1 MFRYLFRTIA
11 LSLVATAVSTPV
23 LAAPFRTPDLDA
35 ARAWEI
41 KPSYQWASNGFEHET
56 GYEMDITA
64 PIRPGLETSITF
76 GSGTFKTSGAK
87 AISGAVDSQW
97 AIKWEIRPSG
107 EGDGFGISTEPVL
120 IIPTGSASFSDE
132 QWALEV
138 PLVFGWN
145 RGRYSYLAMISYGQ
159 GFEDGGGEIGANGV
173 VMWAATDTLKLG
185 VELATA
191 APSDRPGAYDS
202 ELNLGFKWEFVE
214 GVGLKARIGRSLRRE
229 EGGHETGG
237 AIYLEKAF

>member
-11 LSLVATAVSTPV
+11 LSLAAIAVSTPV

-35 ARAWEI
+35 ATTWEI

-76 GSGTFKTSGAK
+76 GSGTFKTRGEK
-87 AISGAVDSQW
+87 AISGAVDSEW
-97 AIKWEIRPSG
+97 AVKWEILPAG
-107 EGDGFGISTEPVL
+107 EGDGFGISTEPAL
-120 IIPTGSASFSDE
+120 IIPTGSAGFSDD

-145 RGRYSYLAMISYGQ
+145 RGRFNYLAMISYGQ
-159 GFEDGGGEIGANGV
+159 GFDENRGEIGANGV
-173 VMWAATDTLKLG
+173 IMWEATDTLKLG

-191 APSDRPGAYDS
+191 APSDRFGEFDS
-202 ELNLGFKWEFVE
+202 ELNVGFKWEFVE
-214 GVGLKARIGRSLRRE
+214 GLALKARIGQSLHRE
-229 EGGHETGG
+229 DGGHETGG

>member
-11 LSLVATAVSTPV
+11 LGLIAASVSTPV
-23 LAAPFRTPDLDA
+23 LAAPFHTPDLDA
-35 ARAWEI
+35 ASTWEI
-41 KPSYQWASNGFEHET
+41 KPSYQWASDGFDNET

-76 GSGTFKTSGAK
+76 GRGTFKAYGEK
-87 AISGAVDSQW
+87 AISGALDSEW
-97 AIKWEIRPSG
+97 AVKWEILPAG
-107 EGDGFGISTEPVL
+107 DGDGFGISTEPAL
-120 IIPTGSASFSDE
+120 IIPTGSAGFTDD

-159 GFEDGGGEIGANGV
+159 SFEDGDGEIGANGV
-173 VMWAATDTLKLG
+173 IMWEATDTLKLG
-185 VELATA
+185 VELVTA
-191 APSDRPGAYDS
+191 APSDRPDAYES

-214 GVGLKARIGRSLRRE
+214 GLELKARIGQSLHRE
-229 EGGHETGG
+229 EGGHETSG